1 MHIRRIATFTLIA
14 VTCILLIWI
23 STPAS
28 IIPPARPTAAL
39 TVHVLDL
46 GLHPELVLPNSNGE
60 LIVYAYGDWNYFALN
75 NQGFTD
81 GLAALLL
88 PTQGTLGRQKYSNLE
103 QLQQTVKEK
112 DGTLLSFEVTK
123 TKALQL
129 AQALDQRFIR
139 NINTRLENPQTGL
152 TLVKDEQEYTM
163 LHNSNHELVKWL
175 EQLDCQVEGFVMWA
189 NFQVKYRD

>member
-1 MHIRRIATFTLIA
+1 MHIRRIITFTLIA
-14 VTCILLIWI
+14 VTCVFLIWI
-23 STPAS
+23 FTPAS

-46 GLHPELVLPNSNGE
+46 GLHPELVLPDNNGE

-81 GLAALLL
+81 GLAALLI
-88 PTQGTLGRQKYSNLE
+88 PTQGTLGRQKYSNIE

-112 DGTLLSFEVTK
+112 DLTLLSFKVAK
-123 TKALQL
+123 AKALQL
-129 AQALDQRFIR
+129 SQTLDQRFNR
-139 NINTRLENPQTGL
+139 NINTHIENPQTGL

-163 LHNSNHELVKWL
+163 LHNSNHELVEWL
-175 EQLDCQVEGFVMWA
+175 EQLDCQVEGFVMWS